1 LTAWVILGKDWQ
13 HDMFGVVFQFAFII
27 GLIFYAAFTLCLK
40 PALLRMKENEESEV
54 ESGEARFLEA
64 GDALVALPQHLS
76 AQEQRSVRRFMGSL
90 TLLLLF
96 ELFMSGV
103 LIVSKTTFMKDL
115 FDAVLGA
122 GVQEWTEGLSDK
134 EFCGQMISTFGALVL
149 VALGTRWLRSPQLSP
164 WLTWI
169 VICFIYLQRTVL
181 LPLLFHQFGGGV
193 ARFFVGFELF
203 LIGLTASCAGLKG
216 AAVLRE
222 LLRKY
227 WILPLLVNA
236 FLWGP
241 AWATRFDE
249 NPPQQIPVILRV
261 QLCELLWVLC
271 FLCAG
276 QDWFPASAWPDKLR
290 GWLGNAALCLFL
302 LHKAVHMLVPKPFS
316 WLLLFVALPLP
327 FWWRAQG
334 PRCRHRSRSDP
345 GAAKAPKTSRA

>member
-1 LTAWVILGKDWQ
+1 
-13 HDMFGVVFQFAFII
+13 
-27 GLIFYAAFTLCLK
+27 
-40 PALLRMKENEESEV
+40 
-54 ESGEARFLEA
+54 
-64 GDALVALPQHLS
+64 
-76 AQEQRSVRRFMGSL
+76 L
-90 TLLLLF
+90 TLLLFF

-103 LIVSKTTFMKDL
+103 LIVTKTTIMKDL
-115 FDAVLGA
+115 FDALLGA
-122 GVQEWTEGLSDK
+122 SAQFWTKGLNDK
-134 EFCGQMISTFGALVL
+134 EFFGQMISTFGAVLLV
-149 VALGTRWLRSPQLSP
+149 VLGTRWMRSPRLSP

-169 VICFIYLQRTVL
+169 VIAFIYLQRIVL

-203 LIGLTASCAGLKG
+203 VIGLTASCAGLKG
-216 AAVLRE
+216 AGLLRD

-227 WILPLLVNA
+227 WLLALLLNA

-241 AWATRFDE
+241 AWATRMDE
-249 NPPQQIPVILRV
+249 HPPEQFLVIMRV

-290 GWLGNAALCLFL
+290 GWLGDAALCLFL
-302 LHKAVHMLVPKPFS
+302 VHKAVHMLVPKPYS

-334 PRCRHRSRSDP
+334 PRCGRRNRGDP
-345 GAAKAPKTSRA
+345 VAKAPEASGA